1 MYYFMFEAEPK
12 PDSPERETSDGAF
25 INCWVRDN
33 DDQSALEQATR
44 YIEAQ
49 GWEIIRVEEQC
60 VAERDGYVDD
70 DELPESLVAFNHA
83 RQSGIAAVFYRWSE
97 EQGDEG

>member
-12 PDSPERETSDGAF
+12 QDSLEKMTSDGAF
-25 INCWVRDN
+25 ITCWVRDN
-33 DDQSALEQATR
+33 DEKSAVEQAIR
-44 YIEAQ
+44 YIEAE

-60 VAERDGYVDD
+60 VAERDWYVDD
-70 DELPESLVAFNHA
+70 DEFPESLEAFDQA
-83 RQSGIAAVFYRWSE
+83 LQDGIGVVVYRWSE